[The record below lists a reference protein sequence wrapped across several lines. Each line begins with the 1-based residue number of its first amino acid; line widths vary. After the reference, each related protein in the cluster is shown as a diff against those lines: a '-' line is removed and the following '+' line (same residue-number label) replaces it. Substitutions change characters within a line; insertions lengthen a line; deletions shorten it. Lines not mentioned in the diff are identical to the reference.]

1 MTDAVSTIGI
11 LGGMGPLA
19 SAEFYGRLIELTP
32 AAGDQ
37 SHFPVVLW
45 SDPSTPDRSAAI
57 LGDGVDPTPWL
68 RQGLRALQR
77 LGATLIAV
85 PCNTAHHFLPAAADG
100 IAVRVVDMIQ
110 ETSDHLAR
118 HRPRVRRV
126 GLLGTPGLMTSGLY
140 QRRLEAAGIDCVTP
154 DELQYGRILEAIKA
168 VKAGDDLAHAGT
180 VLTEC
185 ALALGAC
192 DAILAACT
200 EIPQALSRVEHGL
213 PIVDPGLILAR
224 RTIDL
229 ATEQRGRTG
238 R

>member
-1 MTDAVSTIGI
+1 MTEAAATIGI

-32 AAGDQ
+32 AADDQ

-45 SDPSTPDRSAAI
+45 SEPSTPDRSAAI

-68 RQGLRALQR
+68 RDGLQALER

-85 PCNTAHHFLPAAADG
+85 PCNTAHHFLPAASDG
-100 IAVRVVDMIQ
+100 ITVRVLDMVQ
-110 ETSDHLAR
+110 ETCDRLAR
-118 HRPRVRRV
+118 QRPRVRRV
-126 GLLGTPGLMTSGLY
+126 GLLGTPGLLTSGLY
-140 QRRLEAAGIDCVTP
+140 QRRLKAAGIDCVTP
-154 DELQYGRILEAIKA
+154 GETQYGRVLEAITA
-168 VKAGDDLAHAGT
+168 VKAGDDLIHAGSI
-180 VLTEC
+180 LAEC
-185 ALALGAC
+185 AVALGGC

-200 EIPQALSRVEHGL
+200 EIPPALSRVEHGL